1 MLNGLRAR
9 RDLHLIFLYNSARAS
24 DLSFRDLGVPLNLAF
39 PEWSRRIVRKS
50 FANIVKRA
58 LLAAGTRIE
67 HEDLHS
73 SVRPLTVLHLRH
85 VVTVLARIMLV
96 LHELVSQELLEVGTD
111 ALQFRN
117 AVHDITCQVKAIQI
131 VHDGHIERSCG
142 SAFFF
147 ITAHMEIVVTMS
159 AIAQPM
165 NEPRITVIGED
176 HGFVGSE
183 HGIKFGIR
191 KSVGMFA
198 VWL

>member
-9 RDLHLIFLYNSARAS
+9 RDFHLMFLYNSARTF
-24 DLSFRDLGVPLNLAF
+24 DLSFRDLVVPLNLAF

-50 FANIVKRA
+50 FANLIQGA

-73 SVRPLTVLHLRH
+73 SVRPLPVLHLRH
-85 VVTVLARIMLV
+85 IVTVLARVMFV
-96 LHELVSQELLEVGTD
+96 LHQFVSQDLLEVGTD

-117 AVHDITCQVKAIQI
+117 AVHYITCQVKAIQVI
-131 VHDGHIERSCG
+131 HDGHIERSGG
-142 SAFFF
+142 SALFF
-147 ITAHMEIVVTMS
+147 IAAHMEIVLTMS

-165 NEPRITVIGED
+165 NEPRMTVIGED
-176 HGFVGSE
+176 HRFVGSE

-191 KSVGMFA
+191 ESVGMFA